1 MVFFSMKMRDIVY
14 RNQVGD
20 LFKTLAYEDYKVLV
34 RNNPKV
40 RYRFLMEEIWE
51 DLVLDEEEEDQIN
64 LFVRQ
69 YEITPEEKKNIES
82 EVKIKI
88 VKKLVKDIANR
99 SNLKIREVARDGMYG
114 FCLGPCPFL
123 VLDFSDMGDIKL
135 LLKGKFKGP
144 EFETLRAGWRS
155 RFREVPFSMFPL
167 AKLANMGGSNRLKG
181 MINQALRWVDQ
192 HEYLLTLLADDM
204 TDLLSIRRESIDI
217 LVEGGYVHYQ
227 LNADTADLL
236 VVNGFYT
243 YFDQKG
249 AANLIGSYP
258 QSSGIGKLLKDKGFQ
273 FAKRNDFSSPQ
284 AFEKQD
290 RVTTFV
296 HIGNQK
302 ISKNNKAGLLEKV
315 REFVLTCI
323 DLTSDQTIGQF
334 KDKEPVKG
342 CLDFIEE
349 AVSKNIPKFVR
360 KFDPAKKTMT
370 YYRERDF
377 PLFQPGNDFLQ
388 LTIKKSKVMASFRI
402 LDKGMFEGFNGAV
415 SVQNAY
421 WPYVVEVRDET
432 MDLLS
437 QAVTNAGS
445 HTGKEFQDL
454 SYGLLRGTLENL
466 WISSFG
472 LILRELNQKKTMSFE
487 EGNELL
493 DENNIKSKI
502 NTTARGINK
511 FFNNQQIES
520 PIDTNYAEETLSL
533 KDKYG
538 KIVNDVLGEYSVK
551 VDDDTLAFH
560 DFKLLINKLK

>member
-1 MVFFSMKMRDIVY
+1 
-14 RNQVGD
+14 
-20 LFKTLAYEDYKVLV
+20 
-34 RNNPKV
+34 
-40 RYRFLMEEIWE
+40 
-51 DLVLDEEEEDQIN
+51 
-64 LFVRQ
+64 
-69 YEITPEEKKNIES
+69 
-82 EVKIKI
+82 VKIKI
-88 VKKLVKDIANR
+88 IKKLIRDIANR

-114 FCLGPCPFL
+114 FCLGNCPFL

-135 LLKGKFKGP
+135 LLKGKFKGS
-144 EFETLRAGWRS
+144 EFETFRAGWRS
-155 RFREVPFSMFPL
+155 RFREVPFSMCPL
-167 AKLANMGGSNRLKG
+167 AELANMGGSNRLKG

-192 HEYLLTLLADDM
+192 HEYLLALLADDIA
-204 TDLLSIRRESIDI
+204 DLLSIRKESIET
-217 LVEGGYVHYQ
+217 LVEGGYIYYQ

-249 AANLIGSYP
+249 AANLVGSYP

-334 KDKEPVKG
+334 KDKEPVKS

-349 AVSKNIPKFVR
+349 TVSKNIPKFVR

-388 LTIKKSKVMASFRI
+388 LT
-402 LDKGMFEGFNGAV
+402 
-415 SVQNAY
+415 SV
-421 WPYVVEVRDET
+421 
-432 MDLLS
+432 
-437 QAVTNAGS
+437 
-445 HTGKEFQDL
+445 
-454 SYGLLRGTLENL
+454 
-466 WISSFG
+466 
-472 LILRELNQKKTMSFE
+472 
-487 EGNELL
+487 
-493 DENNIKSKI
+493 
-502 NTTARGINK
+502 
-511 FFNNQQIES
+511 
-520 PIDTNYAEETLSL
+520 
-533 KDKYG
+533 
-538 KIVNDVLGEYSVK
+538 
-551 VDDDTLAFH
+551 
-560 DFKLLINKLK
+560 